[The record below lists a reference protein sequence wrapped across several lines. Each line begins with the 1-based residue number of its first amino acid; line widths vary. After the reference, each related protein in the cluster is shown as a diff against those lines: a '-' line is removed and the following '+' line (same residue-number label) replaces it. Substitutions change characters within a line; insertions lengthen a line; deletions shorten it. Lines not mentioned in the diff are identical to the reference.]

1 MAGAISIQP
10 PPPTPRRHSSQ
21 RRVDAMGKKKSADP
35 NAPMPNL
42 RDQGGLA
49 AVARMVQQQRELEA
63 SVPAQGVKI
72 ANPPAF
78 QPGFLDRKPAKKEK
92 KEKKDK
98 KDKKEKKEK
107 KEKK

>member
-1 MAGAISIQP
+1 
-10 PPPTPRRHSSQ
+10 
-21 RRVDAMGKKKSADP
+21 
-35 NAPMPNL
+35 MPNL

-92 KEKKDK
+92 KAASNGESGSGSSRPRRRRYGKRRG
-98 KDKKEKKEK
+98 
-107 KEKK
+107 